1 MLFISMFSLKRTVE
15 ITDTG
20 KELSVEFSYSVKWK
34 KTAITYDH
42 LMDRYSRYSFLPQ
55 HLEAGF

>member
-42 LMDRYSRYSFLPQ
+42 RMDRYSRYSFLPQ